1 MDLAGIAGWVLV
13 AAAAACALRA
23 RHAGQNT
30 AAAKIDGAGDDPV
43 GIRREEGEAWC
54 GAIEATSESTAFLF
68 DAAMSLVATGPGALR
83 DGAQAEA
90 GAHVIDVAP
99 AEHAA
104 EFIDAAA
111 AARRGEKRSWEIAW
125 LGRRCVATAIPVYRG
140 CFLIRIR
147 EGRL

>member
-1 MDLAGIAGWVLV
+1 MASEILERLFSLKGKTALVTGGYKGIGRSMAE
-13 AAAAACALRA
+13 
-23 RHAGQNT
+23 T
-30 AAAKIDGAGDDPV
+30 
-43 GIRREEGEAWC
+43 
-54 GAIEATSESTAFLF
+54 F
-68 DAAMSLVATGPGALR
+68 
-83 DGAQAEA
+83 AEA